1 MHDAVYTAAAVGL
14 IALMTAL
21 SRALPY
27 LLFGGKRELPPL
39 MINLGGAL
47 PPAIMA
53 ILVFYCLR
61 GVEPAV
67 FPYGLPEAA
76 SVALVV
82 VAQVLKKNTFLS
94 IFLGTVCYMLLI
106 RLF

>member
-1 MHDAVYTAAAVGL
+1 MHDVFYSAAAIGL
-14 IALMTAL
+14 IALMTAF

-39 MINLGGAL
+39 MIYLGDAL

-53 ILVFYCLR
+53 ILVVYCLR

-67 FPYGLPEAA
+67 FPHGLPEAV
-76 SVALVV
+76 SVALV
-82 VAQVLKKNTFLS
+82 AITQAWKKNTFLS
-94 IFLGTVCYMLLI
+94 ISIGTVCYMLLI